1 MRRDAAGLG
10 GAGRELDKLCA
21 ELGVAGGG
29 GEVITGADEGRRAS
43 VGVVGLSVAFSGEG
57 AFINVDDCGLGVM
70 GGEGALR
77 SDGMVMMPLGFSAR
91 SSIVI

>member
-29 GEVITGADEGRRAS
+29 GEVMTGADEGRRAS
-43 VGVVGLSVAFSGEG
+43 VGVVGLSVAFKGEGAVINAEVWGLGVTGGEG
-57 AFINVDDCGLGVM
+57 AFK
-70 GGEGALR
+70 
-77 SDGMVMMPLGFSAR
+77 SDGMVITPLGFRAR
-91 SSIVI
+91 SSA